1 MNLLAGS
8 TQPGFRRD
16 IVVIGASAG
25 GTDALVGLLRQFPSD
40 IAASFFVVTHM
51 MPNVNGHLVD
61 AINAT
66 GPLIAKQPE
75 DGEEIKPG
83 MVYAAP
89 SDRHLLVKQGCVRI
103 TRGPRENRWRP
114 AIDPLFRSA
123 AVAYGRRVIGVI
135 LTGMLDDGTAGL
147 IAIKRCGGIAIVQ
160 DPEEA
165 AFPDM
170 PRNALANV
178 NVDHRLL
185 VADMGAA
192 IQSLLVEHVPA
203 NGEPPRDLQMEV
215 RISESG
221 YSDPAITSELGELTA
236 LSCPECGGPLW
247 QQQAANMARYRCR
260 VGHAYTGQSLLSAE
274 DEAIE
279 ASIWAAVRLL
289 EQRANI
295 LKGMADKDRS
305 DNRLRMV
312 EHHER
317 LARESREHA
326 EVLRKL
332 LVTAM
337 E

>member
-1 MNLLAGS
+1 
-8 TQPGFRRD
+8 
-16 IVVIGASAG
+16 
-25 GTDALVGLLRQFPSD
+25 
-40 IAASFFVVTHM
+40 
-51 MPNVNGHLVD
+51 
-61 AINAT
+61 
-66 GPLIAKQPE
+66 
-75 DGEEIKPG
+75 
-83 MVYAAP
+83 
-89 SDRHLLVKQGCVRI
+89 
-103 TRGPRENRWRP
+103 
-114 AIDPLFRSA
+114 
-123 AVAYGRRVIGVI
+123 
-135 LTGMLDDGTAGL
+135 
-147 IAIKRCGGIAIVQ
+147 
-160 DPEEA
+160 
-165 AFPDM
+165 
-170 PRNALANV
+170 
-178 NVDHRLL
+178 
-185 VADMGAA
+185 
-192 IQSLLVEHVPA
+192 
-203 NGEPPRDLQMEV
+203 MEV

-295 LKGMADKDRS
+295 LKGMADKDRL